1 MNVQPFRCG
10 FFAAADFVANGR
22 IKNLCATPCD
32 RAEPSGAQSLQSVT
46 DWHPENPLGQMPH
59 LDPGKSLDEKVRLEC
74 AKPLQKIQ
82 IPFFLYS
89 GLHSAYPLHLGN
101 FK

>member
-32 RAEPSGAQSLQSVT
+32 RAEPSGAQSLQCVT

-59 LDPGKSLDEKVRLEC
+59 LDRGKSLDVKVRLEC
-74 AKPLQKIQ
+74 AQPLQKIQ
-82 IPFFLYS
+82 IPFFL
-89 GLHSAYPLHLGN
+89 
-101 FK
+101 